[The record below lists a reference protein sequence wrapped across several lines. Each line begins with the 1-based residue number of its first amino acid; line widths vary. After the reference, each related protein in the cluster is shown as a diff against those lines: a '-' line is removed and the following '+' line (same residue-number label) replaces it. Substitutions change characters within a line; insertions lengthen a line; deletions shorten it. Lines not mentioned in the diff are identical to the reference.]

1 VALVSYAYWKQYLG
15 GAADLSGV
23 KLILENQT
31 LAVVGVLPAGF
42 RFPFDSDIWA
52 PRELWEAL
60 PSRTAHNWHVLARLR
75 EGVTLA
81 QAHSELTGIAR
92 HLKQQYGKDTM
103 MVDISAVSL
112 QDFLTSNVRKP
123 LYVLLGAVAFLL
135 LAACA
140 NVANLLLSRVAARE
154 REFAIRVT
162 LGAGRMRIAG
172 QFLTEA
178 LLLAV
183 SGGFLG
189 VLLAQWGVDALPAIA
204 PSNLPQADHV
214 SVNLPVLIFALATA
228 LGVALSLGIFAG
240 WRAASGD
247 PERAL
252 AERGQGHVGTLRGHR
267 LGRAIAAAQL
277 AITLVLLV
285 GAGLLGRSL
294 LHVLSV
300 NPGFRTDHILTVDL
314 ALPEAEKEAD
324 KARRWE
330 FLANLLAQLR
340 ALPGVEEVG
349 GTGGLP
355 LSADLADGI
364 FMVMNPGDKPP
375 AMENLEKLFQD
386 TARTG
391 SADYCVASEGYFRAL
406 GIPLLRGRLFRGT
419 DTIDAPHVAL
429 ISQTLARERWPHQ
442 DPLGQTLEF
451 GNMDGDTRL
460 LTVVGV
466 VGDVRVESLESPPP
480 PIIYVDAQQRPQ
492 STWRFTVVMHTG
504 LPPVTLIPAARKI
517 VRDLAPS
524 VPPSFSTFTTVFS
537 DSLKARRFNLLLVGV
552 FAATALL
559 LAMAGI
565 YGVMAY
571 SVAQRTHEFGV
582 RMALGA
588 EVPDVLRLVLRQG
601 LVTAAV
607 GVAVGV
613 VGSFLL
619 TRAMASLLFGVS
631 ATDPLTFAGVAI
643 SLVLVALA
651 ASYIPARR
659 ATKVDPMVAL
669 RHE

>member
-1 VALVSYAYWKQYLG
+1 
-15 GAADLSGV
+15 
-23 KLILENQT
+23 
-31 LAVVGVLPAGF
+31 
-42 RFPFDSDIWA
+42 
-52 PRELWEAL
+52 
-60 PSRTAHNWHVLARLR
+60 
-75 EGVTLA
+75 
-81 QAHSELTGIAR
+81 
-92 HLKQQYGKDTM
+92 
-103 MVDISAVSL
+103 
-112 QDFLTSNVRKP
+112 
-123 LYVLLGAVAFLL
+123 
-135 LAACA
+135 
-140 NVANLLLSRVAARE
+140 
-154 REFAIRVT
+154 
-162 LGAGRMRIAG
+162 
-172 QFLTEA
+172 
-178 LLLAV
+178 
-183 SGGFLG
+183 
-189 VLLAQWGVDALPAIA
+189 
-204 PSNLPQADHV
+204 
-214 SVNLPVLIFALATA
+214 
-228 LGVALSLGIFAG
+228 
-240 WRAASGD
+240 
-247 PERAL
+247 
-252 AERGQGHVGTLRGHR
+252 
-267 LGRAIAAAQL
+267 
-277 AITLVLLV
+277 
-285 GAGLLGRSL
+285 
-294 LHVLSV
+294 
-300 NPGFRTDHILTVDL
+300 
-314 ALPEAEKEAD
+314 
-324 KARRWE
+324 
-330 FLANLLAQLR
+330 
-340 ALPGVEEVG
+340 
-349 GTGGLP
+349 
-355 LSADLADGI
+355 
-364 FMVMNPGDKPP
+364 
-375 AMENLEKLFQD
+375 
-386 TARTG
+386 
-391 SADYCVASEGYFRAL
+391 
-406 GIPLLRGRLFRGT
+406 
-419 DTIDAPHVAL
+419 
-429 ISQTLARERWPHQ
+429 
-442 DPLGQTLEF
+442 
-451 GNMDGDTRL
+451 MDGDTRL